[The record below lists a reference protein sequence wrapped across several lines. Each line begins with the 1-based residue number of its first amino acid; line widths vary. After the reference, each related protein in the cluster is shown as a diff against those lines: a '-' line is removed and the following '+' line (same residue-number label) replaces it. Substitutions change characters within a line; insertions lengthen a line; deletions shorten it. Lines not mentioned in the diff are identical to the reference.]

1 MSFKNRTGP
10 GAYLLRPTPT
20 VASVETLEP
29 GDPEALADAVTGWFQ
44 EQHGQSPVGVFAAPG
59 RVNLIGEH
67 VDYNGGLCLPMALPH
82 STYAAAAPRT
92 DDVVTVASRQQ
103 PHSSFSGRLGALG
116 PDQVSGWAAYAAG
129 VLWAL
134 EENGWKLPGMDLV
147 VDSRVPVGAGLSSS
161 AAIECAVAL
170 AACELAAVEVDEKV
184 RGSLVQACMRAER
197 EVAGAPTGGMDQTIA
212 LFGEADAALLLDC
225 RDWSTRQVRWDP
237 ASADLTLLV
246 VDTRASHSLS
256 DGGYESRRRDCETA
270 AAELGVDLLRG
281 VTDQEA
287 ALASLGDERVRRRVR
302 HVFTEI
308 DRVRDAVG
316 QLEADDFTAFGKTMT
331 ASHASLRDDYEVSCA
346 ELDVVV
352 DTALADGAL
361 GARMTGGGFGGSAI
375 ALVRT
380 DGVGAVEEAVSAAY
394 DERGWPAPGFLTA
407 LPSAGARRLR

>member
-1 MSFKNRTGP
+1 
-10 GAYLLRPTPT
+10 
-20 VASVETLEP
+20 VAGVDTLEP
-29 GDPEALADAVTGWFQ
+29 GDPTELAAAVAGWFH
-44 EQHGQSPVGVFAAPG
+44 EEHGRTPVGVFAAPG

-82 STYAAAAPRT
+82 ATYAAVAPRT
-92 DDVVTVASRQQ
+92 DDAVNLISGQQ
-103 PHSSFSGRLGALG
+103 PDAPFSGRLGELG
-116 PDQVSGWAAYAAG
+116 PDRVSGWAAYGAG

-134 EENGWKLPGMDLV
+134 EEDGWRLPGMDIV
-147 VDSRVPVGAGLSSS
+147 VDSRVPLGAGLSSS

-170 AACELAAVEVDEKV
+170 AAAELAGVAVDDEV
-184 RGSLVQACMRAER
+184 RSSLVQACMRAER

-212 LFGEADAALLLDC
+212 LFGRAESALLLDC

-270 AAELGVDLLRG
+270 AAELGVELLRD
-281 VTDQEA
+281 VTDEEA
-287 ALASLGDERVRRRVR
+287 ALASLDDERVRRRVR

-308 DRVRDAVG
+308 ERVREAVDL
-316 QLEADDFTAFGKTMT
+316 LEADDFTGFGTTMT
-331 ASHASLRDDYEVSCA
+331 ASHASLRDDYEVSVA

-352 DTALADGAL
+352 DTALAHGAL

-375 ALVRT
+375 ALVST
-380 DGVGAVEEAVSAAY
+380 DDVEAVATAVEAAY
-394 DERGWPAPGFLTA
+394 QDRGWPAPGFLTA
-407 LPSAGARRLR
+407 LPSPGARRLR